1 MISNNVSDHL
11 HKPPRARDHVSTIDN
26 SNSVHLSGP
35 GVWVSIFNFLFGNDY
50 RFTGGYKEMC
60 REDPGTLPPASHK
73 VSILHK
79 PSIIPKLRN
88 EKKKKPEKW
97 ALVQYCH
104 RPYSDFTSYTGT
116 CMRVCICN
124 SLQFY
129 NMYFCINTLPKI
141 RNCPYFPTSPFFG

>member
-1 MISNNVSDHL
+1 MKEYIWVVSNALISNNVSDHL

-88 EKKKKPEKW
+88 EKKKNLRNGHWYNIATDLIQILPVIQ
-97 ALVQYCH
+97 AHVCVCAYVTLCN
-104 RPYSDFTSYTGT
+104 FTT
-116 CMRVCICN
+116 CT
-124 SLQFY
+124 FA
-129 NMYFCINTLPKI
+129 
-141 RNCPYFPTSPFFG
+141 